1 MIETVRVSEK
11 AKLQLMTIKKRTKIK
26 NWNIV
31 CRWAFLLSL
40 KDKSV
45 PALEDIP
52 LDSNVEMTWK
62 TFAGTYDKLYLSL
75 LIKRLNQENIQ
86 LSEENITKYFKI
98 HLHRGISFLSGTQ
111 YKTIYD
117 YLNLVNTC
125 SE

>member
-40 KDKSV
+40 KDKSI
-45 PALEDIP
+45 PAPEEIP
-52 LDSNVEMTWK
+52 SDSNVEMTWK
-62 TFAGTYDKLYLSL
+62 TFTGTYDKLFLSL
-75 LIKRLNQENIQ
+75 LLKRLAKDNIAI
-86 LSEENITKYFKI
+86 SKDNVSRYFKI

-111 YKTIYD
+111 YKIINN
-117 YLNLVNTC
+117 YLSLIND
-125 SE
+125 

>member
-40 KDKSV
+40 KDKSI
-45 PALEDIP
+45 PAPEEIP
-52 LDSNVEMTWK
+52 SDSNVEMTWK
-62 TFAGTYDKLYLSL
+62 TFTGNYDKLFLSL
-75 LIKRLNQENIQ
+75 LLKRLAKDNIATSKENI
-86 LSEENITKYFKI
+86 SRYFKI

-111 YKTIYD
+111 YKIINN
-117 YLNLVNTC
+117 YLSLIND
-125 SE
+125 